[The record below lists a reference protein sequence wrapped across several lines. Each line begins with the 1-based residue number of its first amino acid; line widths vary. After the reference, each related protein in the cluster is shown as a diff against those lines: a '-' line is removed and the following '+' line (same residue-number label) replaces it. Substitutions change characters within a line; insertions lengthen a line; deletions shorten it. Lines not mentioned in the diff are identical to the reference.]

1 MLQQGLK
8 PLPPGPQT
16 KAMFPKDN
24 RGVIP
29 ICQAVNDE
37 STHAGSVGVERGS
50 ALVK

>member
-16 KAMFPKDN
+16 KPMFPEEN
-24 RGVIP
+24 GGLIP
-29 ICQAVNDE
+29 ISQAVNDE
-37 STHAGSVGVERGS
+37 SAHAGSVGVERRS